1 MQQARY
7 FCSGSVSPS
16 DYHHYGLAAPIYTHF
31 TSPIR
36 RYSDQMVHRLLAAVI
51 RWEAVAADSR
61 DRTLKRPPL
70 WQVPQLAS
78 RALAALGSSATP
90 PPPPP
95 GERQAH
101 CAPNQCLGCASEP
114 SAEPPIPLALPPP
127 RLDATA
133 MGELVDNL
141 NLRHTM
147 AQHAGRAS
155 VGLHTLIFFKNRDEE
170 EDAYVIKVRG

>member
-95 GERQAH
+95 WGEAGPLRTQPVPRVRKRAVCRAADSTGVAPPQARCH
-101 CAPNQCLGCASEP
+101 
-114 SAEPPIPLALPPP
+114 
-127 RLDATA
+127 
-133 MGELVDNL
+133 
-141 NLRHTM
+141 RH
-147 AQHAGRAS
+147 G
-155 VGLHTLIFFKNRDEE
+155 
-170 EDAYVIKVRG
+170 